1 MGGYTE
7 RFVFPLDVRYR
18 SRWRLGSNFM
28 NSEQIRGYCEEALD
42 ITGQQGVEDGLAFLI
57 GRKFSRVYYQLKSAH
72 NKLRFLYPDRDST
85 DPNHLP
91 LGNRTLQLSYAITV
105 NENYRATFEQIDRLE
120 EVLEQFM
127 AEIKSAFDLQ
137 DIQDY
142 LNSYPRL
149 GFKRG
154 DLSDDSNFLEE
165 EASMTAQD
173 TFAEVEDILLVDEMK
188 KLFS

>member
-1 MGGYTE
+1 
-7 RFVFPLDVRYR
+7 
-18 SRWRLGSNFM
+18 M
-28 NSEQIRGYCEEALD
+28 NSEQIREYCEEALD

-72 NKLRFLYPDRDST
+72 NKLRFLYPDRDPM

-91 LGNRTLQLSYAITV
+91 LGSRALQLSYAITV
-105 NENYRATFEQIDRLE
+105 NENYRATFDQIDRLE
-120 EVLEQFM
+120 EVLERFM

-137 DIQDY
+137 DIRGY

-149 GFKRG
+149 GFKRS
-154 DLSDDSNFLEE
+154 DRPDDSDSLKEE
-165 EASMTAQD
+165 VSMTAQD